1 VTRESIGPLRHL
13 NEIMGYR
20 IAAIGLAPLLLV
32 QAHRARRRTPRLP
45 EPSGARSGAQGAGPE
60 LRLLILG
67 DSAAAGVGAPTQ
79 QEALSGQLIAEL
91 SPGFGVRWTLLAQ
104 TGHRVKDLLHR
115 LAAAAPEPFDA
126 VLISVGVND
135 VTGHTRS
142 DIWIDR
148 LVELITQIK
157 LKFGARHIV
166 FTGLP
171 PMHVFPAL
179 PQPLRWYLGKR
190 ARHLD
195 ALLRNVVQ
203 SDHRCE
209 LLSMNFPLA
218 PQFIA
223 TDGFHPGPAAY
234 SLWGRHAGAAIRQR
248 AGEYLRT
255 PSART

>member
-1 VTRESIGPLRHL
+1 MT
-13 NEIMGYR
+13 YR
-20 IAAIGLAPLLLV
+20 LAAIGLGPLLIV
-32 QAHRARRRTPRLP
+32 QARRARRLTPRLP
-45 EPSGARSGAQGAGPE
+45 EPSGARSGSEGSGAE

-67 DSAAAGVGAPTQ
+67 DSAAAGVGASTQ
-79 QEALSGQLIAEL
+79 QEALSGHLVAEL
-91 SPGFGVRWTLLAQ
+91 STAFRVRWTLMAQ
-104 TGHRVKDLLHR
+104 TGHTVKDLVHR
-115 LAAAAPEPFDA
+115 VAAASPEPFDA

-135 VTGHTRS
+135 VTGLTRS
-142 DIWIDR
+142 AVWVERQI
-148 LVELITQIK
+148 ELIAQLK
-157 LKFGARHIV
+157 LRFAARHIV

-190 ARHLD
+190 ARHLE

-203 SDHRCE
+203 NDNRCE

-234 SLWGRHAGAAIRQR
+234 SLWGRAAGAAIRQR
-248 AGEYLRT
+248 ADQYLG
-255 PSART
+255 